1 MRRSRSGAR
10 HVGVERITD
19 REQVRRS
26 APGRRSVPGRPG
38 VGAACVACRSRR
50 GALAPGCCRWASCG
64 SGPGRS
70 SAHLGV

>member
-50 GALAPGCCRWASCG
+50 GALARGAAVGPPAAPGQGGAARTS
-64 SGPGRS
+64 
-70 SAHLGV
+70 V